1 MVFSQL
7 GLYLKQIFILIFSP
21 TVSFLGSIRYL
32 PGKLSNLSKRF
43 DLEVK
48 KGCCPFDFTKRKH
61 FTYCGPVPGD
71 EFYLTFGQT
80 ELDVETRSYLAERR
94 ASEKPWNFAEEL
106 YAYNVD
112 DVRVL
117 RNGSQFTFLI
127 PSLDPCK
134 RGLISF

>member
-1 MVFSQL
+1 MGFSQL

-21 TVSFLGSIRYL
+21 TVSFLDSIRYL

-80 ELDVETRSYLAERR
+80 ELDVETRSYLAE
-94 ASEKPWNFAEEL
+94 EL